1 MANYTVFESVNMK
14 STHYAERIFDAVA
27 TEDIENGT
35 FGYLDGL
42 DDGEDVIYKFVK
54 GSATGNQVV
63 VVDQPVWNSDEC
75 KITNQR
81 KDNFII
87 KAGTPF
93 RVRVVAF
100 NDEFAISIDGITSAT
115 QSKADTGKFLTIDT
129 TTGKLVA
136 GDSATSDAKFEAT
149 IMRKRVQGATLVTVA
164 NTYGYS
170 RVMYEAKVT
179 TLA

>member
-1 MANYTVFESVNMK
+1 M
-14 STHYAERIFDAVA
+14 
-27 TEDIENGT
+27 
-35 FGYLDGL
+35 
-42 DDGEDVIYKFVK
+42 
-54 GSATGNQVV
+54 
-63 VVDQPVWNSDEC
+63 
-75 KITNQR
+75 
-81 KDNFII
+81 
-87 KAGTPF
+87 
-93 RVRVVAF
+93 RVVAF